1 MSEAK
6 LWIVEAPHG
15 LDALR
20 KFRETFAAV
29 WLEHPEVPAS
39 IQTEISIASG
49 EIAAN
54 IVEHSG
60 MTCSGRIRMEV
71 AIYSEEVRVRFF
83 DNGREL
89 DIDLDSIR
97 LPHELAER
105 GRGLAIARAVL
116 NQLHYEKMAQWNN
129 CWTLISERFS
139 G

>member
-1 MSEAK
+1 MSEPR
-6 LWIVEAPHG
+6 LWIVEAPHS
-15 LDALR
+15 LDALQR
-20 KFRETFAAV
+20 FRESLSAV
-29 WLEHPEVPAS
+29 WLEHPEIPTS
-39 IQTEISIASG
+39 IQIEISIASA

-60 MTCSGRIRMEV
+60 MTCSGKIRMEV

-89 DIDLDSIR
+89 DIDLDSVR

-105 GRGLAIARAVL
+105 GRGLALARAVL
-116 NQLHYEKMAQWNN
+116 SQLYYERCAQRYN

-139 G
+139 A